1 MLVCSFYSQLFRW
14 DFRFFPLGQSY
25 LYTSLSEKYPG
36 PSSEETKSSTKPN
49 SPRTLSVALPRGENV
64 SILFQGDN
72 RSKLNQCKS
81 FIWCKLLISYSVN
94 FCINTILNLASNK
107 ILKLVITIT
116 LTIQLPAG
124 IDTKMT

>member
-14 DFRFFPLGQSY
+14 DFQFFPLGQSY

-36 PSSEETKSSTKPN
+36 PSSEETKSNTKQN

-81 FIWCKLLISYSVN
+81 LIWCKLLISYSVN
-94 FCINTILNLASNK
+94 FCINTILNLACVSKQDLK
-107 ILKLVITIT
+107 ISYNNNFDHII
-116 LTIQLPAG
+116 ASWNRH
-124 IDTKMT
+124 